1 MKNNNHNNLSNEFSN
16 ITVGND
22 FNNKNSQV
30 KSGNQIDKSKNNTK
44 EVTINNKIYKIPKR
58 ISNEELEKIIKL
70 KVRPNL
76 QDKLGQY
83 IECFGYVVG
92 QYKDVDGRYTVI
104 NVIDVD
110 KNIYTSDH
118 IQLDFKENLY
128 DYSNDIGHFIRFEGI
143 VIKYP
148 KGNSFGYTINITSK
162 VKIMMSAYINL
173 DGSID
178 YSNEEIDF
186 NKIKNYLYCK
196 NITKIYDLI
205 DKIRFEINKKLEGV
219 CSEDFIY
226 YYIINQLYLNQA
238 TYYIYDGRF
247 ENQGFSGDSVINTLI
262 ILSNVLYELTTNY
275 EMPLTRIL
283 NLVAQ
288 SCNVIQGVE
297 NYNNIDSNPKLIE
310 FIKTYIGKNTGKKK
324 LKSIWN
330 FIQHRKENFNELNPN
345 VNHWKEK
352 DLVIRA
358 YTILNEYIYM

>member
-1 MKNNNHNNLSNEFSN
+1 MSKEFNNNMGSNNNFNALHDINQKFNKSN
-16 ITVGND
+16 
-22 FNNKNSQV
+22 Q
-30 KSGNQIDKSKNNTK
+30 NQIDKSNTR

-58 ISNEELEKIIKL
+58 ITNEELEKIIKL

-76 QDKLGQY
+76 QDKLGQH

-104 NVIDVD
+104 NVIDTD

-118 IQLDFKENLY
+118 IQLDFKEYLY
-128 DYSNDIGHFIRFEGI
+128 DYSKDRGQFIRFEGT

-148 KGNSFGYTINITSK
+148 KGESFGYTISITSK
-162 VKIMMSAYINL
+162 VKIMMSAYTNL

-186 NKIKNYLYCK
+186 NKIRNYLYCK

-219 CSEDFIY
+219 CSEDFVY

-275 EMPLTRIL
+275 DMSLTCIL

-297 NYNNIDSNPKLIE
+297 NYNCLEDNPKLDT
-310 FIKTYIGKNTGKKK
+310 FIKKYIGKNTGKKK
-324 LKSIWN
+324 LKRIWN
-330 FIQHRKENFNELNPN
+330 FIQHRKENFNEHNPN

-352 DLVIRA
+352 DLVVRA
-358 YTILNEYIYM
+358 YTILNKYI